1 VLNLPNAAFPGM
13 CGDIVKIKLHDHGT
27 TGEIVDHLNNA
38 DDPLVNPATADLFGK
53 YIYVIRRNFAPPPAP
68 PCTTAGVTPTV
79 RWMTRIDTH
88 GEDD

>member
-1 VLNLPNAAFPGM
+1 M
-13 CGDIVKIKLHDHGT
+13 CGDIVKIKLHDHET

-68 PCTTAGVTPTV
+68 PCTTAGVTPVV
-79 RWMTRIDTH
+79 RWMTRVDKH
-88 GEDD
+88 GEDDD

>member
-1 VLNLPNAAFPGM
+1 M

-27 TGEIVDHLNNA
+27 AGEIVDHLNSA

-53 YIYVIRRNFAPPPAP
+53 YIYVIRRNSAPPPAP
-68 PCTTAGVTPTV
+68 PSTTAGVTPTV
-79 RWMTRIDTH
+79 RWMTRVDKH